1 METLT
6 KNKIVRVALYARVST
21 SDKGQNPALQLTP
34 LVEYCKQ
41 RGWNV
46 MGQFVDIGV
55 SGVKSKRP
63 ELDRLLDNARKR
75 KLDVICVWKLDRF
88 GRSMK
93 HLVNTLEELQEL
105 GVSFVSYME
114 SLDFT
119 SATGKLMFNILAAFS
134 QFERDIIAE
143 RVRAGM
149 AIAKSKGVKI
159 GRKATAPVYLAQVIK
174 ARENEK
180 LSIRQI
186 ADKTRIPKSTVQ
198 RTLKQYKC
206 GEISMNGYRVMC
218 SEKFMH

>member
-1 METLT
+1 MDTLT
-6 KNKIVRVALYARVST
+6 KNKIIRAALYARVST

-34 LVEYCKQ
+34 LVEYCEQ
-41 RGWNV
+41 RGWHV
-46 MGQFVDIGV
+46 IGQFVDIGV
-55 SGVKSKRP
+55 SGVQSKRP
-63 ELDRLLDNARKR
+63 ELDRLLDHARKR

-93 HLVNTLEELQEL
+93 HLINTLEELQEL

-149 AIAKSKGVKI
+149 AVAKAKGVKI
-159 GRKATAPVYLAQVIK
+159 GRKVTAPVYLAQII
-174 ARENEK
+174 AAYENGK

-186 ADKTRIPKSTVQ
+186 ANKIRIPKSTVQ
-198 RTLKQYKC
+198 RTLKRYKS
-206 GEISMNGYRVMC
+206 GEIDKSGYPIIC
-218 SEKFMH
+218 KAA